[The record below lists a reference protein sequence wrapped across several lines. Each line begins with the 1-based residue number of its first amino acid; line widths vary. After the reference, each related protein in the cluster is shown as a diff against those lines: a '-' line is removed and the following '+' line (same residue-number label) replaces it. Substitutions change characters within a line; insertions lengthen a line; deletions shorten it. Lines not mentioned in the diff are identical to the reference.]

1 MPGWRNGS
9 IAYHMDDGKLY
20 FRRGQGNR
28 VGEKC
33 GEGDVVGCGIELSE
47 DGESIISVYWTR
59 NGQLAGVFIFEAP
72 PPASLATTTNGLVN
86 SAGDAV
92 KLGTDRGF
100 THLYYCGQR
109 QNSARG
115 ATSRK
120 YHAAPRGCGRMTSHF
135 TILSLFREP
144 SLLRSYLLARARVHC
159 SSCARMLLSPPMATL
174 YFIFQHIVSQASP
187 VSMTLNLK
195 VQGTQIFRLSA
206 ADVSDDILSQRCL
219 I

>member
-1 MPGWRNGS
+1 MFSSSRL
-9 IAYHMDDGKLY
+9 H
-20 FRRGQGNR
+20 RR
-28 VGEKC
+28 
-33 GEGDVVGCGIELSE
+33 
-47 DGESIISVYWTR
+47 
-59 NGQLAGVFIFEAP
+59 P
-72 PPASLATTTNGLVN
+72 SLATTTNGLVN
-86 SAGDAV
+86 STGVLAG
-92 KLGTDRGF
+92 TEEGF
-100 THLYYCGQR
+100 TEEEFMHRYYCGQR

-187 VSMTLNLK
+187 VSMTLNLS
-195 VQGTQIFRLSA
+195 RLSI
-206 ADVSDDILSQRCL
+206 DDGNTGRP
-219 I
+219 

>member
-1 MPGWRNGS
+1 MFSSSRL
-9 IAYHMDDGKLY
+9 H
-20 FRRGQGNR
+20 RRP
-28 VGEKC
+28 
-33 GEGDVVGCGIELSE
+33 S
-47 DGESIISVYWTR
+47 
-59 NGQLAGVFIFEAP
+59 
-72 PPASLATTTNGLVN
+72 LVN
-86 SAGDAV
+86 STGVLAG
-92 KLGTDRGF
+92 TEEGF
-100 THLYYCGQR
+100 TEEEFMHRYYCGQR

-206 ADVSDDILSQRCL
+206 ADVSDDILSQSGQFLRTQVFGPMIWWRL
-219 I
+219 